1 MRLSENT
8 SNTGPLCFQKH
19 ILLCGRRRSGRS
31 TLIHTLLQNVT
42 VPVFGYET
50 ITMGTRPDGWHE
62 IYLFPYG
69 TENPQKRE
77 ENHVADC
84 NTKERVICTA
94 IFDTLG
100 VQLLCAPI
108 QGILVMDEIGFMES
122 GAENF
127 CRTILKR
134 LDGDTPVIRAKM
146 GPGSNLIDRS
156 REVTVVPM
164 FAPMITPTDWA
175 RVSNWAFTKPTT
187 ITVVA
192 PEDWMTA
199 VTQMPVSMAITRF
212 RVIKVKKPFYF
223 AEGEGYVDGRLCVK
237 AEFSFAIV

>member
-1 MRLSENT
+1 MSVLRLSENT

-100 VQLLCAPI
+100 VQLLCASI

-134 LDGDTPVIRAKM
+134 LDGDAPVLAAVRTGMDTPFLRQVMQHKKAHCIEMRPELFKETEQQLRPIVQAW
-146 GPGSNLIDRS
+146 NDRITEDS
-156 REVTVVPM
+156 RYAQT
-164 FAPMITPTDWA
+164 
-175 RVSNWAFTKPTT
+175 
-187 ITVVA
+187 
-192 PEDWMTA
+192 
-199 VTQMPVSMAITRF
+199 
-212 RVIKVKKPFYF
+212 Y
-223 AEGEGYVDGRLCVK
+223 
-237 AEFSFAIV
+237 